1 MLEDGQIDRDTALIQ
16 YTPPD
21 FTTKFWQLISDDIER
36 DLLKRNRAVM
46 HVSPNEESTG
56 TQTSKMTAN
65 HAGELNQEN
74 PVEMNQNHL
83 SE

>member
-36 DLLKRNRAVM
+36 DLLKRNRGVA
-46 HVSPNEESTG
+46 
-56 TQTSKMTAN
+56 
-65 HAGELNQEN
+65 AGPEL
-74 PVEMNQNHL
+74 PVPVRARVEAARRAPPRR
-83 SE
+83 EPD